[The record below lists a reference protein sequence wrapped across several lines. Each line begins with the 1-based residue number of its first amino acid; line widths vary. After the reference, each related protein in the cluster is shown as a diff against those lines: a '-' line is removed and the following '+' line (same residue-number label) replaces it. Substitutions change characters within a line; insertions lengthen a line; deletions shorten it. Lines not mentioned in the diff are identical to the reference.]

1 MPPSVPAAELPT
13 VACVG
18 ALVHDTAGRLLLIR
32 RGHAPHAGLWS
43 LPGGRVEP
51 GETLAEAALRELMEE
66 VGVAAEIIGF
76 NAHVEAIRRAADG
89 AVASHFVIASFVG
102 RWRGGEPRPGPEA
115 DAVTWADPFDLRD
128 LAVTDGL
135 APVLRQAA
143 AIAAKVGAP

>member
-1 MPPSVPAAELPT
+1 MAQIPPILAVSIAVFRDDGL
-13 VACVG
+13 
-18 ALVHDTAGRLLLIR
+18 ALLAR
-32 RGHAPHAGLWS
+32 RGRAPMKGLWS

-51 GETLAEAALRELMEE
+51 GETLEGAVLRELMEE

-76 NAHVEAIRRAADG
+76 NAHVEAIRHAPDG

-115 DAVTWADPFDLRD
+115 DAVRWADPFDLGD

-143 AIAAKVGAP
+143 AIAAQADAP